1 MQIPTP
7 SVAASSLT
15 CRTLSRAPYRPRPCA
30 ENPRPSFAFSARDSL
45 AVSTFLFGVCA
56 QGLRCRPGLGESPE
70 SSHCVVQPCKAN
82 LSFATMQY
90 NTTKPLYQVSAEWRH
105 YFIQP
110 DCSEQATMIGHVFT
124 GTRACLGN
132 PKSTDQIAHNLSNKP
147 MKKTV
152 AIITGGWRP
161 KVSHNCLYLVSSFNL
176 YSSCL
181 FLYELVLQT
190 PDRRN
195 QQVLP
200 SGRKPEPG
208 VFPSPSHRIL
218 QKTTIT
224 LNPGPS

>member
-1 MQIPTP
+1 MWCSPARPIYPSRQCSITP
-7 SVAASSLT
+7 
-15 CRTLSRAPYRPRPCA
+15 
-30 ENPRPSFAFSARDSL
+30 PSHSI
-45 AVSTFLFGVCA
+45 
-56 QGLRCRPGLGESPE
+56 
-70 SSHCVVQPCKAN
+70 
-82 LSFATMQY
+82 
-90 NTTKPLYQVSAEWRH
+90 QVSAEWRH

-147 MKKTV
+147 RKKTV

-208 VFPSPSHRIL
+208 IFPSPSHRIL
-218 QKTTIT
+218 QKTNLIPCKP
-224 LNPGPS
+224 LPSTRAQAECLALISLARLWHPP